1 MEGRQL
7 LMGKYEITGGKIPHA
22 RKVLVYGPE
31 GVGKSTFASRFPQPL
46 FIDTEGSTRNLD
58 VMRLPAPTSWQMLL
72 DEVAT
77 VTQERPC
84 QTLVIDTLDWAER
97 MCSADLCMTKG
108 WQGIE
113 DAGYGKGYTYLAER
127 FGQLLNLLEDVIR
140 AGIHVVATAHAKI
153 TKFEQPDE
161 MGTYDRWELKLE
173 KKTAPMAKE
182 WADMILFAN
191 YQTIVVKSKEGKI
204 KGQGGQKRVMYTTHT
219 ATWDAKNR
227 DDLPDKLDID
237 YNQIAHLFVPAAMSQ
252 QSAPSAAPAQPP
264 ARDPERFDIADDVDD
279 PRIIEPEDLP
289 KESSRKQ
296 IDFNSPAYQGL
307 PPALLDL
314 MKVNLIP
321 EEYVRKAV
329 ASKGY
334 FPEDMPI
341 AQYPRDF
348 IDGVLIGAWSQVVQT
363 IDDLMLPF

>member
-58 VMRLPAPTSWQMLL
+58 VRRLPAPTSWQMLL

-140 AGIHVVATAHAKI
+140 VGIHVVTTAHAKI

-191 YQTIVVKSKEGKI
+191 YQTIVIKSKEGKI

-227 DDLPDKLDID
+227 DDLPDKLDFD
-237 YNQIAHLFVPAAMSQ
+237 YNQIAHLFVPAAMLQ
-252 QSAPSAAPAQPP
+252 QPAPSAAPAQPS

-289 KESSRKQ
+289 QESGRKP
-296 IDFNSPAYQGL
+296 IDFNGPAYQGL

-314 MKVNLIP
+314 MKVNLVP

>member
-1 MEGRQL
+1 
-7 LMGKYEITGGKIPHA
+7 MGKYEITGGKIPHA

-58 VMRLPAPTSWQMLL
+58 VRRLPAPTSWQMLL

-140 AGIHVVATAHAKI
+140 VGIHVVTTAHAKI

-191 YQTIVVKSKEGKI
+191 YQTIVIKSKEGKI

-227 DDLPDKLDID
+227 DDLPDMLSFDFS
-237 YNQIAHLFVPAAMSQ
+237 QIAHLFINTAILQ
-252 QSAPSAAPAQPP
+252 QPTSSFKQDDKPINLTDNLNNPEIVEMPP
-264 ARDPERFDIADDVDD
+264 LEKNSEKVSINFNDPI
-279 PRIIEPEDLP
+279 
-289 KESSRKQ
+289 
-296 IDFNSPAYQGL
+296 YQGL
-307 PPALLDL
+307 PQALIDL
-314 MKVNLIP
+314 MKVNMVP
-321 EEYVRKAV
+321 EEYIRKAV

-341 AQYPRDF
+341 NQYPKDF
-348 IDGVLIGAWSQVVQT
+348 IDGVLIGAWDQVVKS
-363 IDDLMLPF
+363 INDLMLPF